1 MTDQYKLSNGI
12 IVVLETMPYLK
23 SASFG
28 VWVRVGSANED
39 DSNNG
44 IAHMIEHMMFK
55 GTHTRS
61 ARQIADEMAM
71 IGGNINAFTSKECT
85 SYYATTLSEHLPMAI
100 DILGDMINHSVIDE
114 KALKKEKGVIIEE
127 IDMYDDS
134 PEDLV
139 HEMLQQRIWKD
150 HPLGYM
156 ISGTKRVVR
165 KVSRQQI
172 LDFIDTHYVGENIVI
187 SVAGQFDKQ
196 QILELLEQHF
206 GGIRPNGLNE
216 SNQAIKPNYH
226 QVICKRDK
234 DIEQMH
240 LNIAFDG
247 ISYLSE
253 ERFTLSLL
261 NSILGGSLNSR
272 LFQKIREDSGLT
284 YSIYSYGSSYKDTGL
299 LHIYAAMN
307 PAQTTVVFHKIQQIV
322 QNIKKKGVTPE
333 ELSMTKE
340 QIKTEMILGSE
351 SAKSRMNSNGK
362 SMLNRGR
369 IASLEELV
377 AGIDRVNLEDV
388 KEFANKYL
396 DMERSSIS
404 LVGNLK
410 EVDLKQLKPQ
420 KTANKT
426 ASKTASKTVKMK
438 TVNKTDNKAVK
449 KAVK

>member
-1 MTDQYKLSNGI
+1 MTNIYKLSNGI
-12 IVVLETMPYLK
+12 TVVMETMPYLK
-23 SASFG
+23 SAAFG

-44 IAHMIEHMMFK
+44 IAHMIEHMLFK
-55 GTHTRS
+55 GTTTRT
-61 ARQIADEMAM
+61 ARQIADEMAK

-100 DILGDMINHSVIDE
+100 DILSDMLKNSLIDE
-114 KALKKEKGVIIEE
+114 KALKKEKGVILEE

-139 HEMLQQRIWKD
+139 HEMLQQRVWKD

-165 KVSRQQI
+165 KVTREQI
-172 LDFIDTHYVGENIVI
+172 LEFINTYYVGENIII
-187 SVAGQFDKQ
+187 SVAGNFNEED
-196 QILELLEQHF
+196 ILKLLEKQF
-206 GGIRPNGLNE
+206 GGLPKTSSIMNILPG
-216 SNQAIKPNYH
+216 KPSYH
-226 QVICKRDK
+226 KVICKRDK

-240 LNIAFDG
+240 LNIAFNC

-253 ERFTLSLL
+253 ERYALSVF
-261 NSILGGSLNSR
+261 NSILGGSVNSR

-284 YSIYSYGSSYKDTGL
+284 YSIYSYGSSYKETGL

-307 PAQTTVVFHKIQQIV
+307 PSQTPTVVKKIQQIISEL
-322 QNIKKKGVTPE
+322 QRRGVTKE

-340 QIKTEMILGSE
+340 QIKTELILGSE

-369 IASLEELV
+369 ITPMEDLVEGINRVSLKEL
-377 AGIDRVNLEDV
+377 
-388 KEFANKYL
+388 KEFANRYL
-396 DMERSSIS
+396 DLSRCSYS
-404 LVGNLK
+404 LVGNMK
-410 EVDLKQLKPQ
+410 EIDLKVLDLRKIG
-420 KTANKT
+420 
-426 ASKTASKTVKMK
+426 
-438 TVNKTDNKAVK
+438 
-449 KAVK
+449 